1 MEDLKNNDE
10 ITLEGKEKDIKNSNI
25 FPFFETYEE
34 LNKLKKYI
42 CRLILVGKKIY
53 GTGTL
58 LKLKKGNNPF
68 YCLITCEHVIKE
80 QFRKKENIIEI
91 RYNYTPDCQHY
102 DNLSIT
108 LDEDKRFIKSYR
120 YLGIDS
126 LIIQIFPDEDG
137 IKKEFFF
144 EHKLIKDLAKDNY
157 KELQKKYVQIF
168 QFPGQGDKLGYSTGE
183 YLENFEINGFLHKAT
198 TEPGSSGSPILY
210 FYDKKPVIF
219 GIHTAGKYVEKLIGK
234 AETEFNNG
242 ECANIGNFIF
252 PIIDSL
258 RNDDIIFIKD
268 LFFKGAKFTGDIF
281 ENDQKGELYILNKE
295 INKYDKIYIG
305 ELSYFE
311 PNGKGILYKIK
322 NEIDNNELLKT
333 IKNTKIEKYKIYC
346 GEFNKGK
353 YYGYGILYYNEIE
366 TDFYKGQFK
375 DNLRNGKGKYYENNK
390 LVYEGDFKDDTY
402 DGKGKLYNENGN
414 YYEGEFTK
422 GKKNGDGKEYD
433 NKGNIVGEDEYKNN
447 EPVSIANL
455 EDTVMRVLSFG
466 NEFLKSI
473 GLSPNYTCENCG
485 CSTDDHYLIE
495 KNIWE
500 CKKCKEKCVNVLME
514 NLK

>member
-42 CRLILVGKKIY
+42 SRLILVGKKIY

-305 ELSYFE
+305 DLSYFE

-322 NEIDNNELLKT
+322 NEIGNNELLKT
-333 IKNTKIEKYKIYC
+333 IGNTKIEKYKIYC

-353 YYGYGILYYNEIE
+353 
-366 TDFYKGQFK
+366 
-375 DNLRNGKGKYYENNK
+375 
-390 LVYEGDFKDDTY
+390 
-402 DGKGKLYNENGN
+402 
-414 YYEGEFTK
+414 
-422 GKKNGDGKEYD
+422 
-433 NKGNIVGEDEYKNN
+433 
-447 EPVSIANL
+447 
-455 EDTVMRVLSFG
+455 
-466 NEFLKSI
+466 
-473 GLSPNYTCENCG
+473 
-485 CSTDDHYLIE
+485 
-495 KNIWE
+495 
-500 CKKCKEKCVNVLME
+500 
-514 NLK
+514 